1 MVRERCAVPMAANPT
16 AWKVLVSKI
25 QMSLSMLF
33 VLLLVLLFFVFVI
46 VVVVVVVCH
55 LCRAIGP

>member
-25 QMSLSMLF
+25 QISLSMLF
-33 VLLLVLLFFVFVI
+33 VLLLVLLFFVF
-46 VVVVVVVCH
+46 CYRCCCCC
-55 LCRAIGP
+55 LSSL